1 MRWLEAVLTLNAE
14 DDGVKTLV
22 LAEFLGAGCVV
33 KITVAD
39 ALQVGEPSVD
49 LEVLRRMPS
58 GTDGQPQTIGVGN
71 DGHTFLV
78 VAHRILFVSHA
89 AAHCPGV
96 IELVVGADGEEPG
109 VFPIVFNIA
118 KNGSGV

>member
-22 LAEFLGAGCVV
+22 LAEFLGAGFVV
-33 KITVAD
+33 EITVAD
-39 ALQVGEPSVD
+39 AFEVREPAVD
-49 LEVLRRMPS
+49 LEILRRMPS
-58 GTDGQPQTIGVGN
+58 SADGEPQTIGVG
-71 DGHTFLV
+71 DDSHTVLV
-78 VAHRILFVSHA
+78 VAHRILFVSYA
-89 AAHCPGV
+89 AAHRPGV
-96 IELVVGADGEEPG
+96 VELVVGADGEEPG